1 VSDEKRDAVLE
12 TVDLGKS
19 YDDLVALEPLT
30 ISIFQGERVALIGRN
45 GSGKTTLI
53 KLAVGLLDP
62 TSGEVRISGEKAGS
76 MVARSRISYISDEP
90 VLYDDLS
97 LAEHIELIC
106 SLYGATDWEDRAVQL
121 LDVLGLSSRIDRLPS
136 RFSRGLRQ
144 KTAIVLGLIRPYSIL
159 IVDEPFVGLDPL
171 GREAFIELLDQAAK
185 GGSTLL
191 IATHQLEF
199 ASSVDRCLALRDGSL
214 VFDGPPDDVQLAS
227 IVQ

>member
-1 VSDEKRDAVLE
+1 
-12 TVDLGKS
+12 
-19 YDDLVALEPLT
+19 
-30 ISIFQGERVALIGRN
+30 
-45 GSGKTTLI
+45 
-53 KLAVGLLDP
+53 
-62 TSGEVRISGEKAGS
+62 